1 VGEPVGMFKHI
12 YRTAAISLA
21 ASTIVLSLTVSA
33 TRVSAQSTFVRC
45 TNNVATDTTSLQS
58 AIYAAT
64 GSTVTIAAGTCAL
77 TNHLRITHPVT
88 ITGAGA
94 QATFLVQHAP
104 INIMEI
110 SSPWVTVENLNLDT
124 AAYNP
129 GLTANGPGIKAK
141 PGVLYS
147 AQSHTSVINV
157 TAEAGSGFG
166 MRITGS
172 SPCQAFPT
180 VGTVV
185 QNLNITN
192 TGVYGFASLDIDCTN
207 GASLSNI
214 TVHGDYI
221 AMFKD
226 ENVTLNGESYTG
238 GARVCQNPVY
248 ITGSSANI
256 TLSGIHGGGRV
267 MQRSGT
273 LTNISVL
280 SDIHSAGC

>member
-1 VGEPVGMFKHI
+1 MFNHI
-12 YRTAAISLA
+12 YRTAAITLA

-33 TRVSAQSTFVRC
+33 TTVSAQSRFVSC
-45 TNNVATDTTSLQS
+45 TNNLATDTSSLQS
-58 AIYAAT
+58 AIDAAT

-77 TNHLRITHPVT
+77 TNHLRIAHAVT

-94 QATFLVQHAP
+94 QATFLVQHAAS
-104 INIMEI
+104 NIMQI
-110 SSPWVTVENLNLDT
+110 SAPWVTVENLNLNT
-124 AAYNP
+124 AVYNA
-129 GLTANGPGIKAK
+129 GLTASGPNVTAK
-141 PGVLYS
+141 PAVLFS

-166 MRITGS
+166 MRLTGS

-185 QNLNITN
+185 QNLDITN

-221 AMFKD
+221 AMYKD

-238 GARVCQNPVY
+238 DARVCQNPVY

-256 TLSGIHGGGRV
+256 AISGINGGGRV
-267 MQRSGT
+267 MQKYGT

-280 SDIHSAGC
+280 SDTHSAGC